1 MSTTSEPML
10 HLTQGQLRLVV
21 FETSRA
27 YALARERREAEQACE
42 WRRTRALE
50 LVLLKIAEGSS
61 GQG

>member
-1 MSTTSEPML
+1 ML